1 MKLGTG
7 ALYQPIQS
15 YIVQAGFIH
24 VICLGISNKSVAVPR
39 QDSIRPYRAHTVLSG
54 HCNIYIQ
61 LEHTELILQ
70 GCTAKAVSQQ
80 LTQFVEGNVN
90 SCTVG
95 ATAWLRVNS

>member
-39 QDSIRPYRAHTVLSG
+39 QDSIRPYRAHAVLSG

-61 LEHTELILQ
+61 SIQ
-70 GCTAKAVSQQ
+70 S
-80 LTQFVEGNVN
+80 
-90 SCTVG
+90 
-95 ATAWLRVNS
+95 